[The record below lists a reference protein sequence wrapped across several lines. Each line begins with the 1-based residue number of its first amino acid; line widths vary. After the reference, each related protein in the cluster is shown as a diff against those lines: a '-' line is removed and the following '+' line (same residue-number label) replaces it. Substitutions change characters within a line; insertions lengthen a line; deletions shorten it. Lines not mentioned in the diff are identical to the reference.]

1 MDNDAEEASHDEVSE
16 DGEVSVSVDAPSTW
30 HADWNDWQAYFTG
43 STCKARLRCTASE
56 LCKYCL

>member
-30 HADWNDWQAYFTG
+30 HADWND
-43 STCKARLRCTASE
+43 
-56 LCKYCL
+56 CL